1 MEYHAALPGGTS
13 VKPDSKKD
21 LPASVR
27 SRLLNLT
34 KQRGED
40 LDLVLK
46 RYGIE
51 RLLFRLSQTAHKDAF
66 ILKGAMLFEL
76 WMGRAHRTTKD
87 LDLLGSGSTNIPRLE
102 AIFRELCALPVDP
115 DGLEFLPES
124 VKGTEIREDNR
135 YQGVRITL
143 LAHLGV
149 ARIRL
154 QVDIG
159 FGDTVFPVPEEV
171 EYPSLLGFPCP
182 RLRAYSPATVV
193 AEKFHAMVE
202 LGLANSRL
210 KDYHDI
216 WTILH
221 TFNIPPNTLA
231 QAIQATFHRRQTAI
245 PSDIP
250 IGLSRTFAA
259 DPQKQIQWK
268 AFLRKTSAAPTLEF
282 EKVVSDL
289 AEILGQVLGIR

>member
-1 MEYHAALPGGTS
+1 VNPA
-13 VKPDSKKD
+13 SKKD

-27 SRLLNLT
+27 ARLLNLA

-51 RLLFRLSQTAHKDAF
+51 RLLFRMSQSAHKDAF

-87 LDLLGSGSTNIPRLE
+87 LDLLGSGSTDIPRLE
-102 AIFRELCALPVDP
+102 GIFRELCLLPVDP
-115 DGLEFLPES
+115 DGLEFLAES
-124 VKGTEIREDNR
+124 VKGTEIREDNL
-135 YQGVRITL
+135 YQGVRLTL
-143 LAHLGV
+143 RAKLGA
-149 ARIRL
+149 ARIAL

-159 FGDTVFPVPEEV
+159 FGDAVFPAPEEV

-182 RLRAYSPATVV
+182 RLRAYSQATVV
-193 AEKFHAMVE
+193 AEKFHVMVE
-202 LGLANSRL
+202 LGLVNSRL

-221 TFNIPPNTLA
+221 AFEVSPDTLR
-231 QAIQATFHRRQTAI
+231 QAIQATFQCRKTAV
-245 PSDIP
+245 PSSIP
-250 IGLSRTFAA
+250 IGLSRTFAT
-259 DPQKQIQWK
+259 DPQKQVQWK
-268 AFLRKTSAAPTLEF
+268 AFLRKTGADSNLEL
-282 EKVVSDL
+282 ENVVSDL
-289 AEILGQVLGIR
+289 AEMLGKVLGIHEGP

>member
-1 MEYHAALPGGTS
+1 M
-13 VKPDSKKD
+13 KPDDKKD

-27 SRLLNLT
+27 ARLLNVA

-51 RLLFRLSQTAHKDAF
+51 RLLFRVSQSVHRDTF

-76 WMGRAHRTTKD
+76 WMGRAHRSTKD
-87 LDLLGSGSTNIPRLE
+87 LDLLRLESTDVLHLE
-102 AIFRELCALPVDP
+102 AIFRELCVLPADS
-115 DGLEFLPES
+115 DGLDFLPET
-124 VKGTEIREDNR
+124 VKGTVIREDNL

-143 LAHLGV
+143 RAKLGA
-149 ARIRL
+149 ARITL

-159 FGDTVFPVPEEV
+159 FGDAVYPAPEEV

-182 RLRAYSPATVV
+182 RLRAYSQATVV

-221 TFNIPPNTLA
+221 AFQVSPDTLRR
-231 QAIQATFHRRQTAI
+231 AIQATFQRRKTAV
-245 PSDIP
+245 PSSIP
-250 IGLSRTFAA
+250 IGLSGTFAT
-259 DPQKQIQWK
+259 DLQKQVQWK
-268 AFLRKTSAAPTLEF
+268 AFLRKTAADPNLKLE
-282 EKVVSDL
+282 EVVSDL
-289 AEILGQVLGIR
+289 AGKFGRVLGIQ

>member
-1 MEYHAALPGGTS
+1 
-13 VKPDSKKD
+13 VKPENKKD

-27 SRLLNLT
+27 ARLLNLA

-51 RLLFRLSQTAHKDAF
+51 RLLFRLSQSTHKDAF

-87 LDLLGSGSTNIPRLE
+87 LDLLGSGSPDILRLE
-102 AIFRELCALPVDP
+102 AIFREFCLLPVEP
-115 DGLEFLPES
+115 DGLVFLSDS
-124 VKGTEIREDNR
+124 VKGTDIREDNL

-143 LAHLGV
+143 WALLGV
-149 ARIRL
+149 ARISL

-159 FGDTVFPVPEEV
+159 FGDAVFPAPQEID
-171 EYPSLLGFPCP
+171 YPSLLGLPRP
-182 RLRAYSPATVV
+182 RLRAYSQATVV
-193 AEKFHAMVE
+193 AEKFHVMVE

-216 WTILH
+216 WTILT
-221 TFNIPPNTLA
+221 TFPIRPHPRDATMRIRIFYKGPCWGPGRPPLEL
-231 QAIQATFHRRQTAI
+231 RRM
-245 PSDIP
+245 PL
-250 IGLSRTFAA
+250 GV
-259 DPQKQIQWK
+259 
-268 AFLRKTSAAPTLEF
+268 KTSSKA
-282 EKVVSDL
+282 D
-289 AEILGQVLGIR
+289 G

>member
-1 MEYHAALPGGTS
+1 M
-13 VKPDSKKD
+13 KPDRKKD

-27 SRLLNLT
+27 ARLLNLA

-51 RLLFRLSQTAHKDAF
+51 RLLFRLSQSTHKDAF

-87 LDLLGSGSTNIPRLE
+87 LDLLGSGSPDIPRLE
-102 AIFRELCALPVDP
+102 AIFREFCLLPVDS
-115 DGLEFLPES
+115 DGLVFLPDS
-124 VKGTEIREDNR
+124 VKGTEIREDNL

-149 ARIRL
+149 ASISL

-159 FGDTVFPVPEEV
+159 FGDAVFPAPQEV
-171 EYPSLLGFPCP
+171 DYPSLLGLPHP
-182 RLRAYSPATVV
+182 RLRAYSQATVV
-193 AEKFHAMVE
+193 AEKFHIMVE

-216 WTILH
+216 WTILT
-221 TFNIPPNTLA
+221 TFDIQPSTLR
-231 QAIQATFHRRQTAI
+231 QALQATFQRRQTAL
-245 PSDIP
+245 PTALP
-250 IGLSRTFAA
+250 IGLSMTFAS
-259 DPQKQIQWK
+259 DPQKQLQWK
-268 AFLRKTSAAPTLEF
+268 AFLRKTGATPTLEF
-282 EKVVSDL
+282 ENAVGDL
-289 AEILGQVLGIR
+289 ARIIGAVLKAED

>member
-1 MEYHAALPGGTS
+1 M
-13 VKPDSKKD
+13 KPDSKKD

-27 SRLLNLT
+27 ARLLNLA

-51 RLLFRLSQTAHKDAF
+51 RLLFRMSQSAHKDAF
-66 ILKGAMLFEL
+66 VLKGAMLFEL

-87 LDLLGSGSTNIPRLE
+87 LDLLGSGTTDIPRLE
-102 AIFRELCALPVDP
+102 GIFRELCMLPVDP

-124 VKGTEIREDNR
+124 VKGVEIREDNL

-143 LAHLGV
+143 RAKLGA
-149 ARIRL
+149 ARIAL

-159 FGDTVFPVPEEV
+159 FGDAVYPAPEEV

-182 RLRAYSPATVV
+182 RLRAYSQATVV
-193 AEKFHAMVE
+193 AEKFHV
-202 LGLANSRL
+202 GLVNSRL

-221 TFNIPPNTLA
+221 AFEVPPDTLR
-231 QAIQATFHRRQTAI
+231 QAIQATFQRRKTEI
-245 PSDIP
+245 PSSIP
-250 IGLSRTFAA
+250 IGLSRTFAT
-259 DPQKQIQWK
+259 DPQKQVQWK
-268 AFLRKTSAAPTLEF
+268 AFLRKTGADPALQLEN
-282 EKVVSDL
+282 VVSDL
-289 AEILGQVLGIR
+289 AGKIGKVLGIH